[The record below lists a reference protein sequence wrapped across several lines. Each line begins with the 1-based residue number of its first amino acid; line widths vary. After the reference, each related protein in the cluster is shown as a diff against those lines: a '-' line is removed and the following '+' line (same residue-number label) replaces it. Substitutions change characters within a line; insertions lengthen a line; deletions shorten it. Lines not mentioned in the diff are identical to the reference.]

1 MSSDN
6 LNDNI
11 SDIEFSFLDVE
22 TTGLDTLR
30 GDKICE
36 IAILKTRD
44 NSVVESY
51 ETLVNPGIEIPTSA
65 IAIHGITDENVKEA
79 PYFLDIAEQVQRFL
93 KSTVIIA
100 HNAKFD
106 LMFLDAELNFTSDL
120 SVNNVILDTLGIAR
134 RFYSFPSNNLGKI
147 AKSLGIPVIGY
158 HRAMADVEITRDVF
172 EYFTR
177 DLRRRGIRVSILKD
191 LIRIQGG
198 GIEINKPSD
207 KILPKIIEDA
217 LINKAKLE
225 IKYLSPFSDSAK
237 SRVIEPLDILEKRTN
252 TYIIAYCH
260 VRKQKC
266 NFRLDRIL
274 EINAVN

>member
-1 MSSDN
+1 MLSDILNSS
-6 LNDNI
+6 I
-11 SDIEFSFLDVE
+11 ADIEFSFLDVE

-44 NSVVESY
+44 NNVVESY
-51 ETLVNPGIEIPTSA
+51 ETLVNPGIRIPTSA
-65 IAIHGITDENVKEA
+65 IAIHGINDEDVQDS

-93 KSTVIIA
+93 KDTVIVA
-100 HNAKFD
+100 HNARFD
-106 LMFLDAELNFTSDL
+106 LGFLNAEMNFTSDL
-120 SVNNVILDTLGIAR
+120 SVKNPIVDTLGIAR
-134 RFYSFPSNNLGKI
+134 KFYSFPTNNLGVI
-147 AKSLGIPVIGY
+147 AKTVGIPTAGY
-158 HRAMADVEITRDVF
+158 HRAMADVEITKDVL
-172 EYFTR
+172 EYFIR
-177 DLRRRGIRVSILKD
+177 DLRRRGIRLNILKD
-191 LIRIQGG
+191 LIRVQGG
-198 GIEINKPSD
+198 GIAINKPSD

-252 TYIIAYCH
+252 TYIVAYCH

-274 EINAVN
+274 EINTVN

>member
-1 MSSDN
+1 MLSDI

-22 TTGLDTLR
+22 TTGLNPLA

-36 IAILKTRD
+36 VAILKTRGLNFAD
-44 NSVVESY
+44 SY

-65 IAIHGITDENVKEA
+65 TAIHGITGENVKDA

-93 KSTVIIA
+93 KNSVIVA

-106 LMFLDAELNFTSDL
+106 LKFLDAELNFTSDL
-120 SVNNVILDTLGIAR
+120 TVNNIILDTLGIAR

-147 AKSLGIPVIGY
+147 AKSLGIPISGY
-158 HRAMADVEITRDVF
+158 HRAMADVEITKDVF

-177 DLRRRGIRVSILKD
+177 DLSRRGIRVNILKD

-198 GIEINKPSD
+198 GIKITKPAD
-207 KILPKIIEDA
+207 KILPKVIEDA

-225 IKYLSPFSDSAK
+225 IKYLSPFSDSVK
-237 SRVIEPLDILEKRTN
+237 NRVIEPLDVLENRTN

-260 VRKQKC
+260 LRRQKC

-274 EINAVN
+274 EISTVN

>member
-1 MSSDN
+1 MLSDILNSS
-6 LNDNI
+6 I
-11 SDIEFSFLDVE
+11 ADIEFSFLDVE

-44 NSVVESY
+44 NNVVESY
-51 ETLVNPGIEIPTSA
+51 ETLVNPGIRIPTSA
-65 IAIHGITDENVKEA
+65 IAIHGINDEDVQDS

-93 KSTVIIA
+93 KDTVIVA
-100 HNAKFD
+100 HNARFD
-106 LMFLDAELNFTSDL
+106 LGFLNAEMNFTSDL
-120 SVNNVILDTLGIAR
+120 SVKNPIVDTLGIAR
-134 RFYSFPSNNLGKI
+134 KFYSFPTNNLGVI
-147 AKSLGIPVIGY
+147 AKTVGIPTAGY
-158 HRAMADVEITRDVF
+158 HRAMADVEITKDVL
-172 EYFTR
+172 EYFIR
-177 DLRRRGIRVSILKD
+177 DLRRRGIRLNILKD
-191 LIRIQGG
+191 LIRVQGG
-198 GIEINKPSD
+198 GIEIDKPKD

-274 EINAVN
+274 EINTVN